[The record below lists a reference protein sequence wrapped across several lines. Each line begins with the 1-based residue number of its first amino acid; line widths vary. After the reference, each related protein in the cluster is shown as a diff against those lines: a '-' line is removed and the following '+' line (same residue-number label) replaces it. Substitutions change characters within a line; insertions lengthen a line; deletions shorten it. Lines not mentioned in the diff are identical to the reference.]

1 MQKSIVNSVYKQ
13 SEVVDQR
20 LSKNYPEN
28 DIDGNG
34 RANDSS
40 GLEDG
45 KELVLEGVQD
55 LDRESEGESEG
66 LPVIRPR
73 NFDMKVVGKDR
84 NFRILANENL
94 RVNGIKDAKI
104 RNLMIRD
111 QLLIF
116 MDKISQLKKRL
127 SWRKG
132 SVKLLN
138 STKMV
143 DAVRINKQ
151 IELVIVLCDNLC
163 KRLIRE
169 LYNKLDELGLTH
181 SPYLH
186 ADKSQV
192 KIEDESVTFVR
203 NHDLFVKMVD
213 YTGNCVTIFFYICKN
228 DLLQQLSLRET
239 HFIIKTIQKLR
250 FFTGLL
256 LEDLRLKEIDYST
269 EVI

>member
-1 MQKSIVNSVYKQ
+1 VYKQ
-13 SEVVDQR
+13 LEVVDLG
-20 LSKNYPEN
+20 LSKNYAEN
-28 DIDGNG
+28 DFDPKG
-34 RANDSS
+34 RAHNNSS

-45 KELVLEGVQD
+45 KDLVLEGVRD
-55 LDRESEGESEG
+55 LDGESEG
-66 LPVIRPR
+66 DESSALPVIRPR

-116 MDKISQLKKRL
+116 MDKISQLRKRL
-127 SWRKG
+127 NLRQG

-151 IELVIVLCDNLC
+151 IELVIVLCDSLC

-169 LYNKLDELGLTH
+169 LYDKLEQLGLTH

-192 KIEDESVTFVR
+192 KIEDESVTFER
-203 NHDLFVKMVD
+203 NHDLFVKMVE

-239 HFIIKTIQKLR
+239 NFIIKTIQKLR
-250 FFTGLL
+250 FFIGLL